1 MNVPQLILSFW
12 LTIAHQE
19 KINWGRYLRYEN
31 FCPKMKFVSYLRT
44 GIHTFLIHHYSTFF
58 E

>member
-19 KINWGRYLRYEN
+19 KINLGYNLH
-31 FCPKMKFVSYLRT
+31 FDVIVSLCKSACT
-44 GIHTFLIHHYSTFF
+44 V
-58 E
+58 

>member
-19 KINWGRYLRYEN
+19 KKIGGTIYIL
-31 FCPKMKFVSYLRT
+31 ML
-44 GIHTFLIHHYSTFF
+44 
-58 E
+58 